1 MLMEQKELN
10 GAVPYSAPEI
20 EITAISVEDGFA
32 GSPNDYTLGGG
43 GTYDDD
49 SSLDNGSY

>member
-1 MLMEQKELN
+1 MFMEQKELN

-32 GSPNDYTLGGG
+32 NTGDEYTLGGG
-43 GTYDDD
+43 GSYNDFTN
-49 SSLDNGSY
+49 DNGSY

>member
-1 MLMEQKELN
+1 MFMEQKELN

-32 GSPNDYTLGGG
+32 NTTGDEYTLGGG
-43 GTYDDD
+43 GSYNDFTN
-49 SSLDNGSY
+49 DNGSY